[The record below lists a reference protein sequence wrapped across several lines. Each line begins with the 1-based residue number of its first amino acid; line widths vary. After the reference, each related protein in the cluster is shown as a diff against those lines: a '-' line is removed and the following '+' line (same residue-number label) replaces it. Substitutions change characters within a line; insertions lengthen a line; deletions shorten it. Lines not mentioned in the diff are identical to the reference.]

1 MLVRTDTEAPKHK
14 GIIYLRVDMKSAG
27 IEVRPLVLM
36 NGHRHFNEVFFDN
49 VQVPKKNLVGP
60 QNEGWKVAMT
70 TLGFERGMASGGGHS
85 SQVRRLAE
93 LARAVKINGCPG
105 GGQGGGGQRL

>member
-1 MLVRTDTEAPKHK
+1 
-14 GIIYLRVDMKSAG
+14 MKSPG

-49 VQVPKKNLVGP
+49 VQVPKQNLVGP

-85 SQVRRLAE
+85 AQVRRLAE
-93 LARAVKINGCPG
+93 LAHAIRIDGRPAWE
-105 GGQGGGGQRL
+105 QGWVRQRRRVHDRMRSAEVHPDA